1 MEIELTDAQRTFVAD
16 DSDKRLL
23 LGGRQVGKTTAL
35 AVDAL
40 DNATD
45 GNQVAL
51 TAPRHEMAVTAFER
65 VRQLAYQRPWVGR
78 TLGDTLTRLSFVGGG
93 SITAVTVSSLVDPQR
108 GHTPQIN
115 EFDHVAVDE
124 GDRIDSDQF
133 DALSRLDSNDGPE
146 SVTVVGTPRTESPNL
161 KPLTTPPS
169 TESND
174 DWFTVYQRT
183 GDLEDAWRS
192 VENAR
197 EEFSAVQTAT
207 ELDGLFV
214 TDPAEYADA
223 VY

>member
-1 MEIELTDAQRTFVAD
+1 MEIKLTDAQRTFVTG

-65 VRQLAYQRPWVGR
+65 VRRLAYQRPWVGR
-78 TLGDTLTRLSFVGGG
+78 TLEDTRTRLSFVGGG
-93 SITAVTVSSLVDPQR
+93 SIEPVTVSSLVDPQL
-108 GHTPQIN
+108 GHSPCIN

-124 GDRIDSDQF
+124 GDRIDPDQF
-133 DALSRLDSNDGPE
+133 DACSRLDGNDGPE

-161 KPLTTPPS
+161 KLLTQL
-169 TESND
+169 N

-183 GDLEDAWRS
+183 GGLKDAWRS

-197 EEFSAVQTAT
+197 EEFGAVQTAT

-214 TDPAEYADA
+214 TDPADYADA